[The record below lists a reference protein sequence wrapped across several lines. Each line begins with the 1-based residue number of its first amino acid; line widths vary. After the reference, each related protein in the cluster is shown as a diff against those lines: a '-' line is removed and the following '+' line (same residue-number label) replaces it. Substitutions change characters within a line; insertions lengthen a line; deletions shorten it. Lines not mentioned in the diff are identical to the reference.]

1 MGETVRRRHGQRR
14 RRVGRG
20 HARRPCRGGWV
31 RRGQEMGAEEWRSLL
46 LLYIQYPRHRPA
58 LNDPHFHIG
67 RARPSLYPRAANPRR
82 PIQSAFS
89 HPLSFRPLCHPRP
102 SLLYCPRRPPR
113 APDALAPL
121 HCCVHARRDRSVS
134 CTSHGMHQGIILVLS
149 APCHRPGRISGRT
162 VTPRAH
168 PPRMRGGRI
177 PDSSSGRDC
186 SSLRRGRSASKSLSF
201 ASSRPAP
208 SCLLPKWTR
217 ARTGDEA
224 R

>member
-1 MGETVRRRHGQRR
+1 MQS
-14 RRVGRG
+14 
-20 HARRPCRGGWV
+20 W
-31 RRGQEMGAEEWRSLL
+31 MGAARAGDGGRRQEPGVHCESDGRLSSRLAEWRSLL

-102 SLLYCPRRPPR
+102 SLLYCPRRPPP
-113 APDALAPL
+113 APDARSPL
-121 HCCVHARRDRSVS
+121 HCCVHARRDRFVS
-134 CTSHGMHQGIILVLS
+134 YTSHGMHQGIILVSSWTHHVAVANLRSHRHS
-149 APCHRPGRISGRT
+149 ART
-162 VTPRAH
+162 SSANAR
-168 PPRMRGGRI
+168 GRI